1 MATAIM
7 ANKGQHIT
15 PHLLKSTTGT
25 QTYSITN
32 QSDGKVKFLG
42 DETQWDLMHKAMR
55 DVVHG
60 RGTAGNLRKD
70 LVGYEM
76 AGKTGTAQ
84 VKGIKQGQRYDEK
97 SLDERHLDHA
107 WFMGFA
113 PVDHPQVAVA
123 VLVENGKH
131 GSSTAGPI
139 AKAVFDYVIHQMNHD
154 TLTTP
159 NNTSNTSLNS
169 STTPTALTLETDNE

>member
-1 MATAIM
+1 MA
-7 ANKGQHIT
+7 
-15 PHLLKSTTGT
+15 
-25 QTYSITN
+25 
-32 QSDGKVKFLG
+32 
-42 DETQWDLMHKAMR
+42 
-55 DVVHG
+55 VVPQVIYAK
-60 RGTAGNLRKD
+60 TSWVTKWQ
-70 LVGYEM
+70 E
-76 AGKTGTAQ
+76 KTGTAQ

-113 PVDHPQVAVA
+113 PVDNPQVAVA

-154 TLTTP
+154 TLAPT
-159 NNTSNTSLNS
+159 NSTSNTNLNS
-169 STTPTALTLETDNE
+169 PVTATPKPLTLETDNE